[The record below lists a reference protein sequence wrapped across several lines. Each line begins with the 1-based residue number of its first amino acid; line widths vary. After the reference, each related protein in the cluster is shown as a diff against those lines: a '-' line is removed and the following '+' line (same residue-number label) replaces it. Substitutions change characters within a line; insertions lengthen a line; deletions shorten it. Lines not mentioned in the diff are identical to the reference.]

1 MKAGFLTLAFLFFLL
16 KNVWAATGL
25 PVKITADRVS
35 GDVNKK
41 VEGKGHVV
49 ITYDKVKITGDRAVY
64 DRERGLLIV
73 RGNVTVKEFPA
84 ELHCRSIVYDL
95 NTKRAV
101 LEGVSGK
108 ISETDYIK
116 ADVIKRISE
125 KEWIAYDGEY
135 TPCKHTC
142 PDWSVGAKRF
152 RILIGESFEGRWVTF
167 KVKEI
172 PLFVSPVLSGP
183 IVKKRTTGFLFP
195 RLGYMSEDGF
205 IYRQPFYIVLGRSA
219 DLTLTYEK
227 RFRDG
232 NGKAAELRYVLSEKS
247 KGKIYYYR
255 IDKEDRKDWKFTYS
269 HSFYPS
275 ELLYGKLNAE
285 LVSNREY
292 YKSTTT
298 FDVEEKTR
306 VYTKSDVTFSKL
318 WEHAILNV
326 NAVYLDYLDGSSS
339 TVYQR
344 VPNVNFYLMDVPLPK
359 TPFTFSLD
367 TELTYFYR
375 EAGGSSYRLNLEPI
389 LRYSRFFGIFKSTTK
404 VSYLISKYQLGGDR
418 SIFKFESKTVTNRY
432 LRLTDTVSV
441 SINPELTFRFVENEN
456 QEENP
461 FYDGSDRVKRKKEIF
476 SGVTGY
482 FYRNGRQFLRLTLDG
497 QYDLYSSE
505 MPWGSWKIGVDFYP
519 LESFELRETLYYSPD
534 ENRFE
539 KSNTY
544 IAVSWSSLKVW
555 ANYYRSDLTE
565 SVRYIRWG
573 SQLNLGIFSFS
584 YKQRYDL
591 KLSEDRERSYSVTVD
606 RGCWS
611 GRLTYRWV
619 KNYDNTVDYQVLL
632 LLNLTKLGSYGY
644 KFVGRKED

>member
-1 MKAGFLTLAFLFFLL
+1 MKVGLWAFAFWLFLFSRALA
-16 KNVWAATGL
+16 VEV
-25 PVKITADRVS
+25 PVNITADKVFGNVSKRV
-35 GDVNKK
+35 
-41 VEGKGHVV
+41 EARGHVV
-49 ITYDKVKITGDRAVY
+49 ITYDKVEISGDSAVY
-64 DRERGLLIV
+64 DREKGLLIV
-73 RGNVTVKEFPA
+73 RGNVVVKEFPA
-84 ELHCRSIVYDL
+84 SFRCQSIVYDL
-95 NTKRAV
+95 KTKRAV

-116 ADVIKRISE
+116 ADRIERLSE

-152 RILIGESFEGRWVTF
+152 RILLGESFEGRWVAF
-167 KVKEI
+167 RVKEI
-172 PLFVSPVLSGP
+172 PIFVSPVLSGP

-195 RLGYMSEDGF
+195 RFGYMSEDGF

-232 NGKAAELRYVLSEKS
+232 DGKSAELRYVLSEKS
-247 KGKIYYYR
+247 KGRLYYYR
-255 IDKEDRKDWKFTYS
+255 IDRENRRDWKFTYS

-275 ELLYGKLNAE
+275 ELLYGRLNAE
-285 LVSNREY
+285 LVNSREY

-306 VYTKSDVTFSKL
+306 VYTKSDVTLSKL

-344 VPNVNFYLMDVPLPK
+344 VPNVNFYLMDIPLPK
-359 TPFTFSLD
+359 TPFTFSFD

-389 LRYSRFFGIFKSTTK
+389 LKYSRFFGVFKNTMK

-418 SIFKFESKTVTNRY
+418 SIFKFESKTVTNKY
-432 LRLTDTVSV
+432 FHLGDTVSV
-441 SINPELTFRFVENEN
+441 SLNPELSFRFVESEN
-456 QEENP
+456 QEVNP
-461 FYDGSDRVKRKKEIF
+461 FYDGSDRVGKKKEIY

-482 FYRNGRQFLRLTLDG
+482 FYEDGKEFLRLSISG
-497 QYDLYSSE
+497 QYDLYDSE
-505 MPWGSWKIGVDFYP
+505 DPWKLWRLDLDLYP
-519 LESFELRETLYYSPD
+519 LGNLELKETFYYSPE
-534 ENRFE
+534 ENGLK

-544 IAVSWSSLKVW
+544 VSVSWGSLSLW
-555 ANYYRSDLTE
+555 ANYYSSDLTE
-565 SVRYIRWG
+565 RVRYVRWG
-573 SQLNLGIFSFS
+573 TELKIGVFSLS
-584 YKQRYDL
+584 YRQRYDL
-591 KLSEDRERSYSVTVD
+591 ELSQDRERSYSLAVN

-619 KNYDNTVDYQVLL
+619 KNYDNTVDYQVSLL
-632 LLNLTKLGSYGY
+632 VNLVKLGSYGY
-644 KFVGRKED
+644 KFVGRK